1 MNSLL
6 GSLLL
11 TTESSVILG
20 FSLAICVLA
29 CLLCIS
35 FYFKF
40 RHQSL
45 LNLSLAIFAFQ
56 FMMVMYDHMPAQF
69 STLQN
74 EPILKRLTHFSG
86 GLIVYAFYQ
95 LFVSAFQP
103 FPAFKFVTSRFY
115 KTLVIT
121 ALSIRFAGIVYPTVV
136 LFRMASLANIIFY
149 VTTLILCIRYKS
161 KNTSTLMLRIGCGIG
176 VVGLSVYPLIRTG
189 IISSHYLWGIN
200 NYILIFTITL
210 FSIFSL
216 VGALELGRDY
226 LDRAEKAS
234 LRNMARAFIQLRD
247 LVNTPFQTIDLTVQ
261 LIRQRHPEED
271 AAIQKIENSL
281 ETLRRVDA
289 ALAKYEASVDWEQ
302 TENFI
307 EVDPLVKK

>member
-20 FSLAICVLA
+20 FSLAICLVT
-29 CLLCIS
+29 CFLCVS

-45 LNLSLAIFAFQ
+45 LNLSLAIIAFQ
-56 FMMVMYDHMPAQF
+56 FMMIMYDHMPTQF
-69 STLQN
+69 LALQD
-74 EPILKRLTHFSG
+74 EPILKRITHFSG
-86 GLIVYAFYQ
+86 GLIVYAFYR
-95 LFVSAFQP
+95 LVVSAFQP
-103 FPAFKFVTSRFY
+103 FPDFKFITARFY
-115 KTLVIT
+115 KILIIT
-121 ALSIRFAGIVYPTVV
+121 ALALRLAGLIYPTVI
-136 LFRMASLANIIFY
+136 LFRMASLANLFFY
-149 VTTLILCIRYKS
+149 LTTLILCISYNSKS
-161 KNTSTLMLRIGCGIG
+161 RAALMMRVGCGIG
-176 VVGLSVYPLIRTG
+176 VMGLSVYPLIRTG
-189 IISSHYLWGIN
+189 LISSDYLMGHN
-200 NYILIFTITL
+200 NYILIYTITL
-210 FSIFSL
+210 FSILSL

-261 LIRQRHPEED
+261 LIRQRHPEEAD
-271 AAIQKIENSL
+271 TLLKIENSL

-289 ALAKYEASVDWEQ
+289 ALAKYEGSVDWEQ
-302 TENFI
+302 TESFI
-307 EVDPLVKK
+307 DVDSPAKK

>member
-11 TTESSVILG
+11 TPESSVILG
-20 FSLAICVLA
+20 FSLAICVMT
-29 CLLCIS
+29 CFLCIS

-45 LNLSLAIFAFQ
+45 LNLSLAIIAFQ
-56 FMMVMYDHMPAQF
+56 FMMVMYDHMPPQF
-69 STLQN
+69 SALQN
-74 EPILKRLTHFSG
+74 GPVFTHIAHFSG
-86 GLIVYAFYQ
+86 SLVVYAFYR

-103 FPAFKFVTSRFY
+103 FPTFKFVTARFY
-115 KTLVIT
+115 KMLVIA
-121 ALSIRFAGIVYPTVV
+121 ALSIRFAGLVYPAVA

-149 VTTLILCIRYKS
+149 ITTLILCIRYKS
-161 KNTSTLMLRIGCGIG
+161 KNKSTLMLRIGCGIG

-189 IISSHYLWGIN
+189 IISSSYLMAIN
-200 NYILIFTITL
+200 NYILICTITL
-210 FSIFSL
+210 FSILSL
-216 VGALELGRDY
+216 AGALELGRDY

-234 LRNMARAFIQLRD
+234 LRNMARAFIQIRD

-261 LIRQRHPEED
+261 LIRQRHPEETD
-271 AAIQKIENSL
+271 ALQKIENSL
-281 ETLRRVDA
+281 DILRRVDA
-289 ALAKYEASVDWEQ
+289 ALAKHEGHVDWEQ

-307 EVDPLVKK
+307 EVDSPVKK